1 MKRSKL
7 SWNNGRFKLG
17 RSAEVL
23 ISYCAVVIAVHFEAR
38 NKILIIILRIGDLWP
53 SAKRLKRRRVNGQ
66 CLLRIV
72 NWPYRFFFYIKFL
85 SGFKKYFIRYVKRK
99 KLSLREELKPRP
111 LIKCSCAYSPQRN
124 LWWVGLLQSQV
135 ICTLTNNYID

>member
-1 MKRSKL
+1 M
-7 SWNNGRFKLG
+7 
-17 RSAEVL
+17 
-23 ISYCAVVIAVHFEAR
+23 AVHFEAR

-53 SAKRLKRRRVNGQ
+53 SAKRLKRRRVKGQ

-124 LWWVGLLQSQV
+124 L
-135 ICTLTNNYID
+135 